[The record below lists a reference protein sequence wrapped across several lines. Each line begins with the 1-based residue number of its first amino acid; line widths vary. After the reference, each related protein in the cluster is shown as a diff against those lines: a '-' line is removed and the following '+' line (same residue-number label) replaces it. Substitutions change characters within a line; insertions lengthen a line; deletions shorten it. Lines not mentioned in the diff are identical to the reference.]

1 MSLHGTEGL
10 NADPVLSRA
19 GLRRSALSGTAWTAL
34 GFALAQGGRLFS
46 NIILAALLF
55 QEAFA
60 LMAIVGA
67 IIQGLA
73 MCSDL
78 GLGQTVVQNR
88 RGDQREFLDTV
99 WTLQIVR
106 GVVLA
111 VLAAAVSWPVAS
123 FYAAN
128 DPVALELR
136 WLLPLVALGLVI
148 EGFQS
153 TKTKTAARH
162 MDLKRVTAI
171 DLGAQLCG
179 VVVMVGVA
187 WWTRSVYALALGS
200 LVTITVNCLLSHWL
214 LLGPANRLRWDGP
227 SVSEIVH
234 FGKWVFLSTVIFFL
248 SQQIDKLA
256 FAKLLPLDQVGVYA
270 IAANIAILVPM
281 LMGRMQHSVAFPLYS
296 RLLDRQESLATVVER
311 SKLPMLGLGAY
322 LVAGTIACAP
332 QFFAIAYDERY
343 ADAGRYVPIMMV
355 GAWLAIVEGMYGAA
369 FLASGRAHWVAAAS
383 ATKLLVFCGLL
394 WPAIR
399 AGGLIGALYALVA
412 AEFLR
417 FFVVALLGWRLGLR
431 NFVPE
436 LWFTVHTLGAGFG
449 VLWLGDW
456 LWPTD
461 LPPRS
466 AAGMALL
473 LVQGLLVTA
482 AFAPVLW
489 RVMQMVRAAR
499 A

>member
-10 NADPVLSRA
+10 NADPVLSRS

-34 GFALAQGGRLFS
+34 GFALAQGGRLVS

-78 GLGQTVVQNR
+78 GLGPTVVQNR
-88 RGDQREFLDTV
+88 RGDERDFLDTV
-99 WTLQIVR
+99 WTLQILR

-111 VLAAAVSWPVAS
+111 ALAAALAWPVAS

-128 DPVALELR
+128 DPMALELR
-136 WLLPLVALGLVI
+136 WLLPLVALGMVI

-200 LVTITVNCLLSHWL
+200 LVTITVNCVLSHWL
-214 LLGPANRLRWDGP
+214 LRGPANRLRWDRA
-227 SVSEIVH
+227 SVSEIVR

-270 IAANIAILVPM
+270 IAANIAILAPM
-281 LMGRMQHSVAFPLYS
+281 LMGRMQNAVAFPLYS
-296 RLLDRQESLATVVER
+296 RLLERQESLATAVER

-322 LVAGTIACAP
+322 LVAGSIACAP

-343 ADAGRYVPIMMV
+343 ADAGRYVPILMV

-383 ATKLLVFCGLL
+383 ATKLLAFCGLL
-394 WPAIR
+394 WPAIHM
-399 AGGLIGALYALVA
+399 GGLTGALYALAV

-417 FFVVALLGWRLGLR
+417 FIVVALLGRRLGLR
-431 NFVPE
+431 NLVPE
-436 LWFTVHTLGAGFG
+436 LWFTVQALGVGFG
-449 VLWLGDW
+449 VLWLGHW
-456 LWPTD
+456 LWPTE
-461 LPPRS
+461 LSPRS
-466 AAGMALL
+466 AAGVALL
-473 LVQGLLVTA
+473 VVQGLLVTA

-489 RVMQMVRAAR
+489 RVLHVVRAAR